1 MLTALLPK
9 CRVVVQRRGVAPGHR
24 AALAEGRLPGGQ
36 PVTTQC
42 PLVLALPRDAVFA
55 GHVLRGLPSV
65 TGSPAGGTAIRA
77 TLRLSSPQSEAAPG

>member
-1 MLTALLPK
+1 
-9 CRVVVQRRGVAPGHR
+9 
-24 AALAEGRLPGGQ
+24 
-36 PVTTQC
+36 
-42 PLVLALPRDAVFA
+42 VLALPRDAVFA